1 VRDIKSIVAK
11 TRRRQQTI
19 DSDTESEGSSDDDS
33 EFSSDSDSESNY
45 RGGRRQTKR
54 RRRGGAPIRYNTD
67 DDRRRLTTR
76 KRREGLEYNREGL
89 GHNRDLGYN
98 RYAREGLG
106 HNRDL
111 GYNRY
116 AREGGKT
123 FYVNVKLELF
133 PGKTVPLKWQAK
145 LACQSQYERVRENY
159 ADMMGLQY
167 LPNELYIPSSE
178 TYTKPETKQQ
188 APIGAQNSR
197 PYRNA
202 RFDRD
207 WA

>member
-76 KRREGLEYNREGL
+76 KRREGLEYN
-89 GHNRDLGYN
+89 
-98 RYAREGLG
+98 REGLG